1 MIALLLSLAGA
12 WALLIGSITRRGTPD
27 WVFIAFWSVVLGW
40 PLWLLGAPWWST
52 LPFAAWAAFMG
63 LVVHGATGGDPED
76 C

>member
-1 MIALLLSLAGA
+1 MAALLFSLSAAWIFLAFVPI
-12 WALLIGSITRRGTPD
+12 LDVD
-27 WVFIAFWSVVLGW
+27 WSFIAFWSVVLGW